1 MKKGGELNRKK
12 SRARLERDKHTM
24 KNTKPFVS
32 FCGSGKSGGMK
43 KEKESEVDCI
53 EDRMENE

>member
-1 MKKGGELNRKK
+1 
-12 SRARLERDKHTM
+12 M